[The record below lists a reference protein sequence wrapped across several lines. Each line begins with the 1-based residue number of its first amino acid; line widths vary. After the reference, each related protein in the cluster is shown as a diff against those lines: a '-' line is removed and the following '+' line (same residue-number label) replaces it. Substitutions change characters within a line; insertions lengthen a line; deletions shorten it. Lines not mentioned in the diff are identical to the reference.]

1 MPRFGVQTLV
11 TTRFQPFRPLLG
23 ASNRY
28 CHSVQT
34 KPPTYQLVI
43 AWIIAA
49 YFVSTSVHALL
60 SLTSS
65 ASTVDRVM
73 PMFWPLLTVG
83 FCSWQTAMW
92 RVSRTNRHRTTSD
105 AA

>member
-1 MPRFGVQTLV
+1 
-11 TTRFQPFRPLLG
+11 
-23 ASNRY
+23 
-28 CHSVQT
+28 
-34 KPPTYQLVI
+34 
-43 AWIIAA
+43 
-49 YFVSTSVHALL
+49 
-60 SLTSS
+60 
-65 ASTVDRVM
+65 VM